1 MRDMSYLLALIT
13 LAIGRLSSQGN
24 SATVSDTLV
33 PPVQLTAEQD
43 RERLMKLL
51 QIDSLRPGQS
61 ADPSAPNAANSDEST
76 ATPYPELPDPLILD
90 NGQKV
95 TSAEMW
101 WKLRRP
107 EIQEY
112 FDR

>member
-51 QIDSLRPGQS
+51 QIDSLRPGPS
-61 ADPSAPNAANSDEST
+61 ADPVRQMQQIRTNPRRIHILSF
-76 ATPYPELPDPLILD
+76 LI
-90 NGQKV
+90 
-95 TSAEMW
+95 
-101 WKLRRP
+101 R
-107 EIQEY
+107 
-112 FDR
+112 